1 MFRVFALFFIIDFTL
16 NLKLDFTHRSLSHGD
31 AALPPPVTHHCRL
44 STPPSATIVGR
55 PQKSQSLSPLRY
67 LLSHSANIKS

>member
-1 MFRVFALFFIIDFTL
+1 MIDEP
-16 NLKLDFTHRSLSHGD
+16 KLSPRSLSHGD
-31 AALPPPVTHHCRL
+31 AALPPPATHHCRL

-67 LLSHSANIKS
+67 LLSHSGKERSVLK